1 MADHNDTTADGGG
14 DAGHSSQRVRTPA
27 NPGGVNR
34 RTALKAAGVSAV
46 TAALAGCSSLLG
58 GGDGGDGGD
67 GGATDGGGG
76 VGSDPIPAGLL
87 TFTQGAAGVLGVQAQ
102 RGAELAVQ
110 RINENGGIAGQREVQ
125 LDVVDEGEDAL
136 SKYRT
141 FVDEGKMVTFGPI
154 SSGTHESL
162 APEVESQ
169 EVVNVSTDGTVTT
182 LYEETVTDPTYSF
195 RFQNYDVMETTAMA
209 QEAVERLGADNI
221 GTVAGVNPNYTFG
234 EDEMSGFTQAIQNL
248 TGAEIVYEGYP
259 DLGASDMSTHISEIN
274 STEPDLVFSSL
285 WGGDVTTFLRQAT
298 SREMFDSVQGVF
310 GPVFYSAA
318 ADVPSDAIAA
328 DNIFAGS
335 RNFYW
340 DFPETGRWP
349 PGQELFDAAAQQ
361 EGIVVPTAHYMSGY
375 GAVAAWA
382 SAVEKAIRM
391 LGEYPSQRQVA
402 MMLEE
407 HGFMTPAGYHQ
418 MGMDHQC
425 RSNAFSGRMTY
436 SEDVGAAVLED
447 VNIFSAPQVSP
458 PVGQNA
464 SDWLAGWN

>member
-1 MADHNDTTADGGG
+1 MTDNSNSGREQSA
-14 DAGHSSQRVRTPA
+14 A
-27 NPGGVNR
+27 NTGRMNR
-34 RTALKAAGVSAV
+34 RTFLKTASAGTATTAV
-46 TAALAGCSSLLG
+46 AGCASLL

-67 GGATDGGGG
+67 GDGDGGGSTG
-76 VGSDPIPAGLL
+76 GDGQVGTDPIPAGML

-110 RINENGGIAGQREVQ
+110 RINDAGGIAGQREVQ
-125 LDVVDEGEDAL
+125 LDIADEAEDAL

-141 FVDEGKMVTFGPI
+141 FIDEGKMVTFGPI

-169 EVVNVSTDGTVTT
+169 EVVNVSSDGTVTS
-182 LYEETVTDPTYSF
+182 LYEDTVPDPTYSF
-195 RFQNYDVMETTAMA
+195 RFQNYDVMETVAMA
-209 QEAVERLGADNI
+209 QEAVERIGAENI
-221 GTVAGVNPNYTFG
+221 DTVAGVNPNYTFG

-248 TGAEIVYEGYP
+248 TGAEVVYEGFP

-274 STEPDLVFSSL
+274 STEPDVVFSSL
-285 WGGDVTTFLRQAT
+285 WGGDVTTFLRQAN
-298 SREMFDSVQGVF
+298 SREMFDSVEGVF
-310 GPVFYSAA
+310 GSVFYSAA
-318 ADVPSDAIAA
+318 ADVPADAISA
-328 DNIFAGS
+328 DNIFSGS

-340 DFPETGRWP
+340 DFPDIGQWP
-349 PGQELFDAAAQQ
+349 PGQDLFDAAAQQ
-361 EGIVVPTAHYMSGY
+361 DDIVVPTAHYMSGY

-391 LGEYPSQRQVA
+391 LGEFPSQQQIA

-418 MGMDHQC
+418 MGADHQC
-425 RSNAFSGRMTY
+425 RSNAFSGRMIY

-464 SDWLAGWN
+464 SDWLSGWN